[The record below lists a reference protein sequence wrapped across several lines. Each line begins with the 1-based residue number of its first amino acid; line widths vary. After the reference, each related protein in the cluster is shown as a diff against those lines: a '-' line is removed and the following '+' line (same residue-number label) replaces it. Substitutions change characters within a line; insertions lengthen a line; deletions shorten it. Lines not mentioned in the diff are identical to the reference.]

1 MYERKLAELEA
12 KLKAAMGSDDE
23 IARLRALL
31 LKLRCD
37 VYIPKKDDLTDAA
50 VAKYI
55 NEAL

>member
-1 MYERKLAELEA
+1 MYEAKIAELEA